1 MDKAVTEAAV
11 IHAVVVAVQTVMV
24 LVKILVA
31 MGVMLLIQATL
42 PIKEI
47 ICKKLRRWL
56 NFGLEVL
63 QNQ

>member
-24 LVKILVA
+24 LVKVLVA

-42 PIKEI
+42 PSKEI

>member
-24 LVKILVA
+24 LVKVLVA

-42 PIKEI
+42 PI
-47 ICKKLRRWL
+47 
-56 NFGLEVL
+56 
-63 QNQ
+63 